1 MSRRS
6 GWSTIRNRGAEAMA
20 GVGRGRQGGR
30 RGPGGG
36 ALAASLVLHVAFVGV
51 VLAAGLV
58 TPSPLPP
65 LKVYRVNIVSPPPLE
80 SGPPQPVVVNPPEVA
95 RPREEEPAPP
105 QPQPK
110 PEPKPAPKAPPKAD
124 PKPEKAPPKAEEK
137 PKTEARTEPA
147 KDSEPAKPPARPRGA
162 NPKPDAKVGG
172 EGLNI
177 QIDGEAFPFPDY
189 LENILVQIS
198 RYFRWTGPS
207 GLKAEVYFVILRD
220 GSVDDIRI
228 LQGSGDVAFN
238 LEAMAAIEQAGKRKA
253 FGPLPEGF
261 KGDRLPV
268 AFYFQPAR

>member
-1 MSRRS
+1 
-6 GWSTIRNRGAEAMA
+6 MA
-20 GVGRGRQGGR
+20 GVGRGRTKTR

-36 ALAASLVLHVAFVGV
+36 ALVASLVLHVVFVGV
-51 VLAAGLV
+51 VLAAGLA

-80 SGPPQPVVVNPPEVA
+80 SGPPQPVAVNPPAVT
-95 RPREEEPAPP
+95 RPREEEPASPP
-105 QPQPK
+105 PQPK
-110 PEPKPAPKAPPKAD
+110 PEPKAPPKAD

-137 PKTEARTEPA
+137 PKTEVRTEPV
-147 KDSEPAKPPARPRGA
+147 KEPEPDKPPTRPRGA

-198 RYFRWTGPS
+198 RYFRWTGAS
-207 GLKAEVYFVILRD
+207 GLKAEIYFVILRD
-220 GSVDDIRI
+220 GSVDEIRI